1 MPKIKFSYLLL
12 DKIDPK
18 TSFKVGELLR
28 PYVLIRVSLSH
39 GNPTNFI
46 DALVDSGSD
55 RNLFPLRLGEMI
67 GINFKKIKPVSIYGI
82 GNSELKAYPAKINI
96 WVDNKKY
103 ETEADFC
110 HEQQTPLLGRSGFF
124 NLFKLLSFDE
134 NKSFL
139 EIEL

>member
-18 TSFKVGELLR
+18 TGIKIGEILR
-28 PYVLIRVSLSH
+28 PYALIRVSLGH
-39 GNPTNFI
+39 GNPTKLI

-55 RNLFPLRLGEMI
+55 RNLFPYRLGEII
-67 GINFKKIKPVSIYGI
+67 GINFKKIKPTFIYGI
-82 GNSELKAYPAKINI
+82 GNSKLKAYPAKINI

-103 ETEADFC
+103 ATEADFC
-110 HEQQTPLLGRSGFF
+110 HEQQTLLLGRSGFF

-134 NKSFL
+134 KKSFL